1 MFVEFRRGFSTEDK
15 EVIAKE
21 GLNTRKAKVCEARA
35 VIQKSVDPLYLLIRL
50 MYAWRQVRELTARV
64 RLVQ

>member
-1 MFVEFRRGFSTEDK
+1 MFVKFRRGFSTEDK

-21 GLNTRKAKVCEARA
+21 GLNTRKAKVREART
-35 VIQKSVDPLYLLIRL
+35 VVQKSVDPLYSLIWL
-50 MYAWRQVRELTARV
+50 MYAWREVCELTARV

>member
-50 MYAWRQVRELTARV
+50 MHAWRQV
-64 RLVQ
+64 